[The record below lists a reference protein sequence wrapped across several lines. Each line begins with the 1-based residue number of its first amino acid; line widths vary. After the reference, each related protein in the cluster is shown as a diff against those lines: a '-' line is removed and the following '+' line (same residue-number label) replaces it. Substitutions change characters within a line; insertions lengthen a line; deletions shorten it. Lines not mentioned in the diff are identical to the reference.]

1 MSAAD
6 FEPPRALI
14 PGSEMESRVT
24 YPRFLSNPPAPLHF
38 VYRQGSSGNGDHY
51 VHRYDPDTHNWTR
64 LGTTGLFSR
73 RGVYAPWQNSQSR
86 CAYLN
91 DTLLDPKGR
100 LHVTWCYR
108 EAGATWA
115 SNHDLHYAYSD
126 DSGATWRNNAG
137 EPIADLANGDA
148 IELADPGIVVRSIPV
163 FSWLMNQT
171 TMGLDL
177 DNQPH
182 VVTYHLEEPERPQ
195 GKLAHDPP
203 PEIAAKLRLFH
214 YWRTTDGRWHGSG
227 PVTPLSTRP
236 GIVFDRCGNLIVYYA
251 DSGHLRIHTAQG
263 HGTWSHWEHS
273 SVEVPGVS
281 LLKVSK
287 PDLGRMQRDGV
298 LSMVGTTVE
307 TDGRRG
313 FAMLD
318 FELEDR

>member
-1 MSAAD
+1 M
-6 FEPPRALI
+6 
-14 PGSEMESRVT
+14 
-24 YPRFLSNPPAPLHF
+24 
-38 VYRQGSSGNGDHY
+38 
-51 VHRYDPDTHNWTR
+51 
-64 LGTTGLFSR
+64 
-73 RGVYAPWQNSQSR
+73 
-86 CAYLN
+86 
-91 DTLLDPKGR
+91 
-100 LHVTWCYR
+100 TWCYR
-108 EAGATWA
+108 ETGATWA

-137 EPIADLANGDA
+137 EPIADLPNGDA

-195 GKLAHDPP
+195 GKLAHNPP

-236 GIVFDRCGNLIVYYA
+236 GVVFDRSGNLIVYYA
-251 DSGHLRIHTAQG
+251 DSGRLRIHTAQG

-273 SVEVPGVS
+273 SIEVPGVS
-281 LLKVSK
+281 LVKVSK